1 MLIFLFN
8 LSIITCKS
16 LSVAESPSCIKTF
29 LELQKSREIR
39 TKSPKKDI
47 KKNKLTRRL
56 YVGWKHAINKNVF
69 KIITASKGGGQH
81 VMDLN
86 KDLTLSELTKEITEV
101 FFPNGVSEAQ
111 NIRIAEVDFY
121 IAAFS
126 GEKLVHVD
134 GDGNFFS
141 LGTYCVSTT
150 LVLKY
155 TILRLLVFSFIHI
168 T

>member
-1 MLIFLFN
+1 M
-8 LSIITCKS
+8 
-16 LSVAESPSCIKTF
+16 AEYPSCIKTF

-39 TKSPKKDI
+39 AKSPKKDI

-69 KIITASKGGGQH
+69 KIITANKGGGQYI
-81 VMDLN
+81 MDLN

-134 GDGNFFS
+134 GNFFS
-141 LGTYCVSTT
+141 LETYCVSTR

-155 TILRLLVFSFIHI
+155 TILRLLVFPFIHI
-168 T
+168 TL